1 MGRIFGRIADY
12 IRECDKIMLLLA
24 ITASFFGCFAVLSA
38 TRYTGSLSDFK
49 TQLFSM
55 LLGVCA
61 AIFISLFDFSTILK
75 YWPFA
80 AALGFIP
87 VILTF
92 FIGFA
97 PAGTDDKAWL
107 RIFGFS
113 FQPSELL
120 KMMFLITFAM
130 HLNAVKDTIN
140 SPKSL
145 IPLVL
150 HGFLPAV
157 LVHFQGDDGTAL
169 VFALMA
175 VGMLCA
181 AGLHYGYF
189 IAALSTAVVA
199 SPFVYFFVMN
209 DDQRSRIMSI
219 FDLEADIQ
227 GAGYQQYRGRV
238 ALANGGFFGQ
248 GYMEGELTQ
257 VGGVPEGYND
267 FIFASIG
274 EELGFLGCMVV
285 LLLLSA
291 IALRALFVGR
301 ACYKKSGSYMCVGFF
316 TMMLSHIVINIG
328 MNISVLPVIG
338 ITLPFFSA
346 GGTSLLCMF
355 GCVGLILSVYSHRN
369 SRTIY
374 LRDNNK

>member
-12 IRECDKIMLLLA
+12 IRECDKIMLLLCV
-24 ITASFFGCFAVLSA
+24 TSSLFGCFAVLSA
-38 TRYTGSLSDFK
+38 TRYTGSLGDFK

-55 LLGVCA
+55 FLGVSA
-61 AIFISLFDFSTILK
+61 AIFISLFDFSTLLK
-75 YWPFA
+75 YWYLA
-80 AALGFIP
+80 AAIGFIP

-107 RIFGFS
+107 MIFGIS

-120 KMMFLITFAM
+120 KMMFLITFAA

-140 SPKSL
+140 SPRSL
-145 IPLVL
+145 IPLLL
-150 HGFLPAV
+150 HGFAPAA
-157 LVHFQGDDGTAL
+157 LIHFQGDDGTAL

-175 VGMLCA
+175 LGMLCA
-181 AGLHYGYF
+181 AGLHYWYLV
-189 IAALSTAVVA
+189 AAGSAAVVA

-219 FDLEADIQ
+219 FDLTADIQ

-248 GYMEGELTQ
+248 GYLNGELTQ
-257 VGGVPEGYND
+257 IGGVPEGYND

-274 EELGFLGCMVV
+274 EELGFLGCVAVLV
-285 LLLLSA
+285 LLCA
-291 IALRALFVGR
+291 IALRALAVGKS
-301 ACYKKSGSYMCVGFF
+301 CYKKSGSFMCVGFF
-316 TMMLSHIVINIG
+316 TMMLAHIIINVG
-328 MNISVLPVIG
+328 MNISLLPVIG

-355 GCVGLILSVYSHRN
+355 GCVGIMLSVYSHRN